1 MRELGRPMRRSIAR
15 SLDPTFNAWLSG
27 SKDLKRGRVW
37 PEGVPIKVETPSS
50 QQEEEIES
58 AVEIETPSSQ
68 QEEVSE
74 SGNEKPYPWRPQS
87 CEPNNVSSEKEDVL
101 CPPRKKTDQELL
113 AEIVKRMEGT
123 LES

>member
-1 MRELGRPMRRSIAR
+1 MVHRC
-15 SLDPTFNAWLSG
+15 F
-27 SKDLKRGRVW
+27 V
-37 PEGVPIKVETPSS
+37 SS
-50 QQEEEIES
+50 DVQHNES
-58 AVEIETPSSQ
+58 AALQVMADPHLSNAVFLMLFRVEEKY
-68 QEEVSE
+68 VSPLLLGE
-74 SGNEKPYPWRPQS
+74 LSGNEKPYPWRPQS

>member
-58 AVEIETPSSQ
+58 AVETPSSQ
-68 QEEVSE
+68 QEEVRE
-74 SGNEKPYPWRPQS
+74 SGNEKPYPWRLQS

-101 CPPRKKTDQELL
+101 CPPRQKTDQELL